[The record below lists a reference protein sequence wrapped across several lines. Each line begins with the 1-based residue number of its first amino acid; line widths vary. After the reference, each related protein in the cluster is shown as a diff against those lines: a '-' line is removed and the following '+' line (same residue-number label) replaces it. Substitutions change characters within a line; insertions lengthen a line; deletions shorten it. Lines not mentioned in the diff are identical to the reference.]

1 MMIEA
6 QKDFFKAAVALLMK
20 RLKMDR
26 SDVYELL
33 NEMEEFNPPNDQP
46 WSDDF

>member
-1 MMIEA
+1 MMQE
-6 QKDFFKAAVALLMK
+6 QKDLFKRVIALMMK
-20 RLKMDR
+20 RFNINR

-33 NEMEEFNPPNDQP
+33 HEMEQFNPPNDQP